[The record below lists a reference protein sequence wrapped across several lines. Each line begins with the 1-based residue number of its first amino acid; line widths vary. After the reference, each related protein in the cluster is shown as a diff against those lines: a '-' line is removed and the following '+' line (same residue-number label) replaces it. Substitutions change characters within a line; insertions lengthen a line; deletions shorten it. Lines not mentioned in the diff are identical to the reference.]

1 MKPFT
6 LLVKPASGLCNIDCT
21 YCFYK
26 RVLDELYPEQSNALK
41 MTPATAENML
51 RKYLQIGFDHNAI
64 CFQGGE
70 PLLMGLDF
78 YHKVIDYEKKYGT
91 TGQTMGNSFQTNG
104 LLITDEWASFF
115 KKYSM
120 LIGLSCDGPRKI
132 HDHYRIDFAGKG
144 TFDRVMASS
153 DILRRNEVEF
163 NILSMIT
170 SYSAAHGE
178 DTWAFFREKGFNH
191 LQFIPCL
198 EIDPSTNRPAEFSIT
213 SEQYRDFHKRL
224 FDLWF
229 ENGYP
234 DVSIRLYD
242 DILLYMLDGAHQGCC
257 YREAC
262 DSYFLIE
269 HNGDVYPCDFFA
281 YDEWKLGNI
290 NTDDYISLA
299 GSKIR
304 HEFANRKRVVPP
316 ECTGCEFIDFCHC
329 DCPRFRIF
337 NRGNPA
343 TRSALCP
350 GFREF
355 LRYSKSRLLEIKND
369 VLKRRAANRARM
381 QQAQPALQIPDDY
394 PRNAPCPCGSGKKYK
409 KCHGVK

>member
-26 RVLDELYPEQSNALK
+26 RVLDELYPEKNDALK
-41 MTPATAENML
+41 MSPATAEKMIRN
-51 RKYLQIGFDHNAI
+51 YLQCGFPHNAI

-78 YHKVIDYEKKYGT
+78 YHNVIEYEKKYGK
-91 TGQTMGNSFQTNG
+91 TGQTIGNSFQTNG
-104 LLITDEWASFF
+104 LLITDEWARFF
-115 KKYSM
+115 KQYNM
-120 LIGLSCDGPRKI
+120 LNGLSCDGPRHV
-132 HDHYRIDFAGKG
+132 HDHYRLNFTGKG
-144 TFDRVMASS
+144 TFDNVMKAA
-153 DILRRNEVEF
+153 DIMHKNGVEF

-170 SYSAAHGE
+170 AHSVQHLKE
-178 DTWAFFREKGFNH
+178 IWSFFRENNLNF

-198 EIDPSTNRPAEFSIT
+198 EIDPKTKKPAEFSVT
-213 SEQYRDFHKRL
+213 GEQYRDFHKGL

-242 DILLYMLDGAHQGCC
+242 DILMYMLDGAHQGCC
-257 YREAC
+257 FKEAC

-281 YDEWKLGNI
+281 YDRWKLGNI
-290 NTDDYISLA
+290 NNDDYVSLA
-299 GSKIR
+299 GLRKR
-304 HEFANRKRVVPP
+304 HEFANRKRVVPGG
-316 ECTGCEFIDFCHC
+316 CRGCEFIDFCRC
-329 DCPRFRIF
+329 DCPRFRLF
-337 NRGNPA
+337 NNGNPS
-343 TRSALCP
+343 TRSVLCP

-355 LRYSKSRLLEIKND
+355 LKYSRRRFVEIKED
-369 VLKRRAANRARM
+369 ILRRRAEHNARM
-381 QQAQPALQIPDDY
+381 GQPGPAPQIPGDY
-394 PRNAPCPCGSGKKYK
+394 PRNAPCPCGSGKKSK
-409 KCHGVK
+409 KCCGAK